1 MKKLTVAGLAVTG
14 LLITSSVA
22 SAQVCAIPLVIVGAI
37 TSVSEH
43 RELTQ
48 KEAMFCGLYHET
60 VPPKKAA
67 NNKKKSAKKKM

>member
-67 NNKKKSAKKKM
+67 KNKKKSAKKKM